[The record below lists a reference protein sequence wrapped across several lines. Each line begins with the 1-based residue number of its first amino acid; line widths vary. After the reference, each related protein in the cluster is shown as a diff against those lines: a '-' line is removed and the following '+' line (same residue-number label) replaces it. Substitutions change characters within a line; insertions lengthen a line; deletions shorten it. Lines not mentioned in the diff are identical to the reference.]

1 MHIRYTCTCIST
13 MYYAQGCGNIEPTAG
28 HFGLFLS
35 FLSCSSYTL
44 YTVQFHFTRHLL
56 DLSDNVLH
64 DWLFPHPWLCTC
76 ISHYMYIRY
85 TCTCIYTM
93 YYAHVDVHLLHC
105 ILSICTVLCTILC
118 MYFIVH
124 VHMYIHIAC
133 HVHMYT
139 CTSQYMYIRYA
150 CTCTRQYMYMY
161 MYITVHVHTLCMYMY
176 MYKTIHVYHSTC
188 THMYT
193 IIIVF
198 ELVIYMY
205 EWGSFFRRHLYTR
218 SHTYDS

>member
-1 MHIRYTCTCIST
+1 
-13 MYYAQGCGNIEPTAG
+13 MYYAQGCGNVEPTAG
-28 HFGLFLS
+28 HFGLFLP

-118 MYFIVH
+118 MYMYFIVH

-133 HVHMYT
+133 HVHMY
-139 CTSQYMYIRYA
+139 
-150 CTCTRQYMYMY
+150 

-176 MYKTIHVYHSTC
+176 KTIHVHVHVHHSTC
-188 THMYT
+188 TYT
-193 IIIVF
+193 MHVHVHVQDNTCI
-198 ELVIYMY
+198 
-205 EWGSFFRRHLYTR
+205 S
-218 SHTYDS
+218 